1 MLHTAIETTDSAPI
15 EREVDPSA
23 SPLPEADC
31 PPQVPLGGVGGGEL
45 YFQRCRWCRTAVFRR
60 LLCPVC
66 ASTDLAWELS
76 CGTGVIRHVLAMG
89 RSSGR
94 QCALATINMNEGF
107 WLCSRVIG
115 VPPLTVR
122 AGAPVCLTEG
132 IESGPQ
138 ALLFRLSEPP
148 QPPWR

>member
-15 EREVDPSA
+15 EREADASA
-23 SPLPEADC
+23 NPPPEADL
-31 PPQVPLGGVGGGEL
+31 PRQVPLGGVGGGEL
-45 YFQRCRWCRTAVFRR
+45 YFQRCHWCRTAVFRR

-76 CGTGVIRHVLAMG
+76 CGIGAIRHVMAVSQ
-89 RSSGR
+89 RPGR
-94 QCALATINMNEGF
+94 QCALATINMSEGF
-107 WLCSRVIG
+107 WLFSRVIG

-122 AGAPVCLTEG
+122 AGASVCLTEG

-138 ALLFRLSEPP
+138 ALLFRLCETPP
-148 QPPWR
+148 R